1 MINQTEWVG
10 NNGGVLQERRD
21 VDYDNAEIWKEIQ
34 SSGRTMWFLNWLMLF
49 AFILMYVFMINGY
62 TYV

>member
-34 SSGRTMWFLNWLMLF
+34 SSRRTMWFLNWLMLF